1 MIEDKCKEV
10 YNKDMKIKGA
20 IYGAWNDENDPYQ
33 MKRDEHAVKFYEAVR
48 KRNKVLEIEIIAK
61 NTGFSKIDIE
71 KIYNHIF
78 ITEHNLKGKIQRFAP
93 DYNMA
98 ESWRR
103 LREGKHIQKHD
114 IILLQH
120 ELMESDLMSNNKLDY
135 YTAHN
140 ITQEKYNYQQALV
153 EWLKLKEGG
162 IKS

>member
-1 MIEDKCKEV
+1 MIEDKCKKV

-48 KRNKVLEIEIIAK
+48 KRNKVLEIEVIAK

-71 KIYNHIF
+71 KIY
-78 ITEHNLKGKIQRFAP
+78 

-140 ITQEKYNYQQALV
+140 ITQEKHNYQQALV

>member
-1 MIEDKCKEV
+1 ME
-10 YNKDMKIKGA
+10 
-20 IYGAWNDENDPYQ
+20 
-33 MKRDEHAVKFYEAVR
+33 
-48 KRNKVLEIEIIAK
+48 EIE
-61 NTGFSKIDIE
+61 
-71 KIYNHIF
+71 
-78 ITEHNLKGKIQRFAP
+78 
-93 DYNMA
+93 
-98 ESWRR
+98 
-103 LREGKHIQKHD
+103 REGTNIQEHD